1 MTVVNNDA
9 VSDRR
14 LRRHQKSDL
23 PAGLYRKRRIVI
35 DESLEL
41 VGSHAAAA
49 ALVDIHVH
57 ECLAAGDDTSLLVA
71 VGQEQMFGRESP
83 VEERAVETLVYHFE
97 PRYAPFGYLGALGR
111 GDQTVL
117 RIVINE
123 DFDAVAD
130 LHVERDE
137 TIGEQHL
144 RLLVVFEIKAVIRYA
159 RDDKRLYSTNFHIVM
174 FNFAKII
181 KLFG

>member
-1 MTVVNNDA
+1 
-9 VSDRR
+9 
-14 LRRHQKSDL
+14 
-23 PAGLYRKRRIVI
+23 
-35 DESLEL
+35 
-41 VGSHAAAA
+41 
-49 ALVDIHVH
+49 
-57 ECLAAGDDTSLLVA
+57 
-71 VGQEQMFGRESP
+71 MFGRESP
-83 VEERAVETLVYHFE
+83 VEERAVKTLVDHFK

-111 GDQTVL
+111 GYQTVL

-144 RLLVVFEIKAVIRYA
+144 RLLVIFEIKAVIRYA